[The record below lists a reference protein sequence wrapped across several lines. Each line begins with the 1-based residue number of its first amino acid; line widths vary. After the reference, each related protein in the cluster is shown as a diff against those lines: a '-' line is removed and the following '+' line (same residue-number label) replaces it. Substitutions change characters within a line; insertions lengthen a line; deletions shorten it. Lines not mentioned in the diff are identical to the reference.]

1 MDIKNIYGNV
11 IYTSPTTTMKD
22 TVVEAFSKGADLSG
36 AVLSGAYLSG
46 ADLRGADLS
55 DADLRGADLRD
66 AVLSGAEG
74 NKKKIATMRVFTGIY
89 AYQVWAVLFEDG
101 SRWVRMGCLFKSLD
115 EWEEI
120 GIRKSNLSQYP
131 DDGSEKCEQR
141 VRAFEYAKQEALLLK
156 AE

>member
-1 MDIKNIYGNV
+1 
-11 IYTSPTTTMKD
+11 
-22 TVVEAFSKGADLSG
+22 
-36 AVLSGAYLSG
+36 
-46 ADLRGADLS
+46 
-55 DADLRGADLRD
+55 
-66 AVLSGAEG
+66 
-74 NKKKIATMRVFTGIY
+74 MRVFTGIY